1 MRDDLNLKI
10 LSPENMAFTG
20 VIRSVHVPAAL
31 GQLEIFLNHSSLVS
45 SLLPGVITVRHL
57 LEKDTQYFTNGGYI
71 EVNHNE
77 VTLIVD
83 DIVDMALV
91 NKEFYQDKISMMEQK
106 LSDNSLDDNQY
117 EKITQSI
124 ALYQMYMVN

>member
-1 MRDDLNLKI
+1 
-10 LSPENMAFTG
+10 
-20 VIRSVHVPAAL
+20 
-31 GQLEIFLNHSSLVS
+31 VS

-106 LSDNSLDDNQY
+106 LSDNNLDDNQY